1 MDERIFMSAA
11 GHYPNVRNYLTQIGT
26 RKDLERTGLVLQEGL
41 RVKFYSDDAADDGT
55 PDDLLF
61 EGTVHFDADKKSW
74 YALLDPDSFH
84 HRSEA
89 LRGKG

>member
-1 MDERIFMSAA
+1 MDERIFLSAA

-26 RKDLERTGLVLQEGL
+26 RKDLERTGLALKEGL

-61 EGTVHFDADKKSW
+61 EGTAHYDSDKKAW

-89 LRGKG
+89 LKGNG